1 MHPYVPSPALVE
13 RVLQRRGRLHA
24 FADFDAAR
32 CALVVVDMQNSFV
45 RQGSGHAWVPGAAA
59 TCTAIEAVAQGLR
72 AAGGTVAWVLNTF
85 TEESV
90 RSWSHFHEELST
102 PAGFAVRREAMR
114 AGASGHAVYADLQA
128 QPQDLQVPKTRYSAF
143 IQGASNLHA
152 QLQARGID
160 TVLVAGT
167 ATNVCCECTAR
178 DAMMLNYRTVMVS
191 DACSAYTEQEHAASL
206 DGFLLNFGDVQT
218 SAELIAAL
226 RPAPAGA

>member
-1 MHPYVPSPALVE
+1 MLPYMPSPALVQ

-24 FADFDAAR
+24 FASFDASR
-32 CALVVVDMQNSFV
+32 CALLVVDMQNSFV
-45 RQGSGHAWVPGAAA
+45 EQGVGHAWVPAAA
-59 TCTAIEAVAQGLR
+59 GTCGAIEALAQGLR
-72 AAGGTVAWVLNTF
+72 SAGGTVVWVLNTF

-90 RSWSHFHEELST
+90 RSWSHFHGDLST
-102 PAGFAVRREAMR
+102 PAGFAVRAEAMR
-114 AGASGHAVYADLQA
+114 AGAPGHALYADLHP

-143 IQGASNLHA
+143 IQGASDLHG

-191 DACSAYTEQEHAASL
+191 DGCSAFTEQEHAASL
-206 DGFLLNFGDVQT
+206 DSFLLNFGDVQT
-218 SAELIAAL
+218 SANLIAAL
-226 RPAPAGA
+226 RLAPPGG